1 MMTGKI
7 KFLCWISIPLLFANC
22 KEPETS
28 GQLSLKF
35 AFQVDDTTFVADQ
48 MLYTNAAGNLYE
60 VNEVKFFI
68 SDLKLHDSEGNII
81 AVYDY
86 NSIHYVDYDI
96 ASTQVWDIA
105 DDIPTGDY
113 TSISFTFG
121 LSQAKNVSNYFT
133 NPPESNMSW
142 PSYLGGGYH
151 YMQINGKWLKDGVST
166 PFNFHTGIGQLYDGD
181 SITGFVQNYFTVNL
195 PAAYFTI
202 NEDATTVMNLVMN
215 INSWFTTPNDYDFN
229 YWGGAIMQNQPAQE
243 VIKENGA
250 DVFYVTFP
258 VTK

>member
-7 KFLCWISIPLLFANC
+7 KFICWLAIPLLFATC

-35 AFQVDDTTFVADQ
+35 AFQVDDTTFVPDQ
-48 MLYTNAAGNLYE
+48 MLYTNAADNFYE
-60 VNEVKFFI
+60 VNEIKFFI
-68 SDLKLHDSEGNII
+68 SDLKLYDSEGNII
-81 AVYDY
+81 SVYDD

-105 DDIPTGDY
+105 DDIPSGDY

-181 SITGFVQNYFTVNL
+181 SITDFVQNSFTVNL
-195 PAAYFTI
+195 PAANFTI
-202 NEDATTVMNLVMN
+202 EEDASTVMNLVMN

-229 YWGGAIMQNQPAQE
+229 YWGGAIMQNQAAQE

-250 DVFYVTFP
+250 DVFSVTFP
-258 VTK
+258 VFK